1 MQMRLVII
9 RVVHN
14 HPPIDRNE
22 RTMTRHHLP
31 LALLLLAGIVGA
43 AAAAGDTEALL
54 TLRDHRFT
62 PAEVQVPANAR
73 VRLVVDNRD
82 PTPEEF
88 DSHALNRE
96 KVIPGNT
103 KLTIY
108 VGPLAPGR
116 YPFMGEF
123 NSATAQGA
131 VVAR

>member
-1 MQMRLVII
+1 MISR
-9 RVVHN
+9 
-14 HPPIDRNE
+14 
-22 RTMTRHHLP
+22 HLP
-31 LALLLLAGIVGA
+31 FVLLLLAGIAGA

-54 TLRDHRFT
+54 TLSDHRFT
-62 PAEVQVPANAR
+62 PAEIQVPANAR
-73 VRLVVDNRD
+73 VRLVVDNQD

-96 KVIPGNT
+96 KVIPGKT

-123 NSATAQGA
+123 NAATAQGA

>member
-1 MQMRLVII
+1 
-9 RVVHN
+9 
-14 HPPIDRNE
+14 
-22 RTMTRHHLP
+22 MTPRHLP
-31 LALLLLAGIVGA
+31 FALLLLAGIAGA
-43 AAAAGDTEALL
+43 ATAAAAGDTEALL

-62 PAEVQVPANAR
+62 PAEIQVPADVR
-73 VRLVVDNRD
+73 VRLVIDNQD

-96 KVIPGNT
+96 KVIPGKT

-123 NSATAQGA
+123 NAATAQGA